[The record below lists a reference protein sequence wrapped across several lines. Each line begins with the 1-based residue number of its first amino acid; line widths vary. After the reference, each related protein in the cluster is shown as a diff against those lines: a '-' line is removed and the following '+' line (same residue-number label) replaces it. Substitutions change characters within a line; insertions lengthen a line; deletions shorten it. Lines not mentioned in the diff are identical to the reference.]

1 MKPRLV
7 LKAAAVV
14 FAVLLLGVY
23 VYDRAGGGVFS
34 RLGWGEAS
42 STNPV
47 RDGIPA
53 NAPESF
59 GGTKSAAVFIPP
71 AEEAPSQQPAVESPA
86 PAQAPQ
92 QAAQTQG
99 L

>member
-7 LKAAAVV
+7 LKVAAVV

-23 VYDRAGGGVFS
+23 VYDRAGGGVIS
-34 RLGWGEAS
+34 RLGWSEES

-53 NAPESF
+53 GVPESF
-59 GGTKSAAVFIPP
+59 GGSKSAAVFIPP
-71 AEEAPSQQPAVESPA
+71 AEESPAQQSAEPPAPQPAH
-86 PAQAPQ
+86 
-92 QAAQTQG
+92 QTQSP
-99 L
+99 